1 MESPAANIAASV
13 YTNSRARLPIV
24 AEPNNILPSTTNS
37 RSKRIGTKGTLTNPQ
52 EKKKINGNPAGN
64 KTYLIWYERKS
75 GMLMTMV
82 NRERCTAFLI
92 SSGIITTYS
101 FFPDPDSIGTDR
113 VAEFIRRIKIG
124 NELLM
129 TSIPIP

>member
-1 MESPAANIAASV
+1 
-13 YTNSRARLPIV
+13 
-24 AEPNNILPSTTNS
+24 LPSTTNS